1 MGGYAL
7 ASAKRVVLR
16 GRPLPLRWGGR
27 AVFAPSTERSE
38 DCPTSATGCNGSAIS
53 AVEFTTHAGA
63 ASTMSANGTIILSAI
78 VLHKMG
84 DLQTPTAVLESHSLQ
99 LLLM

>member
-7 ASAKRVVLR
+7 ASAKRAVLR

-27 AVFAPSTERSE
+27 EVFAPSTERSE

-53 AVEFTTHAGA
+53 AVEFTTQAGA
-63 ASTMSANGTIILSAI
+63 ASTMSAI
-78 VLHKMG
+78 VLNKMG